1 MFDAAK
7 ATCLQTDW
15 SREGIGYLLLQKH
28 CSCEPSNNPLCCTDG
43 WKLVLTGSC
52 FTSECESRYS
62 PTEGEALAVT
72 WALENA
78 RLFVLGCNNLIIVTD
93 HKPLLGI
100 FKDWQLSTI
109 QKPRLQSLKQKT
121 LAYKFTIYHCPGK
134 WHRGPDPVSCN
145 PVHLISNLQTPP
157 TEKDLNYTYVIEH
170 HHEQTIYK
178 SLDILNNQDIDPT
191 PSVSNINDPVI
202 TRAKLKEE
210 CQNDEPY
217 QLFFQTIIS
226 GYPKIKTE
234 LPSSIRCTTQIIIIQ
249 QSNTNWW
256 TDHNSRKS
264 KKTYPSNSPF
274 SSPRSWEHEKMGK
287 YVSLLARS

>member
-62 PTEGEALAVT
+62 PTEGEAFAVT

-100 FKDWQLSTI
+100 FKD
-109 QKPRLQSLKQKT
+109 
-121 LAYKFTIYHCPGK
+121 
-134 WHRGPDPVSCN
+134 
-145 PVHLISNLQTPP
+145 
-157 TEKDLNYTYVIEH
+157 
-170 HHEQTIYK
+170 
-178 SLDILNNQDIDPT
+178 
-191 PSVSNINDPVI
+191 
-202 TRAKLKEE
+202 
-210 CQNDEPY
+210 
-217 QLFFQTIIS
+217 
-226 GYPKIKTE
+226 
-234 LPSSIRCTTQIIIIQ
+234 
-249 QSNTNWW
+249 
-256 TDHNSRKS
+256 
-264 KKTYPSNSPF
+264 
-274 SSPRSWEHEKMGK
+274 
-287 YVSLLARS
+287 